1 MSIQHLQS
9 CLSKDLANLVI
20 TELSDD
26 SNQVYI
32 SDNIVD
38 PILNKV
44 FVKLRGVVIT
54 IGVLMS
60 ILILL
65 NTLIIVHN
73 LYNRKR

>member
-1 MSIQHLQS
+1 MSIHHLQS
-9 CLSKDLANLVI
+9 CLSNDLVDMIL
-20 TELSDD
+20 TELSDSD
-26 SNQVYI
+26 NQEWI

-73 LYNRKR
+73 IYNRNR

>member
-1 MSIQHLQS
+1 MSIHHLQS
-9 CLSKDLANLVI
+9 CLSNDLVDMVL
-20 TELSDD
+20 TELSDSD
-26 SNQVYI
+26 NQEWI

-73 LYNRKR
+73 IYNRNR